1 MKINLFKS
9 TNKVKDPVC
18 LMKVTK
24 DKTTINFQY
33 GGKFYYFCSASC
45 FEEFKENPAKYAD

>member
-18 LMKVTK
+18 LMKVSKEEATAS
-24 DKTTINFQY
+24 FQY
-33 GGKFYYFCSASC
+33 NYKVYYFCSASC
-45 FEEFKENPAKYAD
+45 YEEFKKNPAKYAD